1 MVFTRILAF
10 VGLAISLILIVMKAT
25 GKITSVVG
33 CGGEGSCAEV
43 LGSQW
48 SQWFG
53 IPVSWFSLFFYLGLL
68 VLTFRAPGRLLAGAA
83 WLLLGAAAWF
93 MGLQFFVLEAFCPW
107 CLATHLTGVTAAAT
121 IFWKGGFCGKPI
133 TVLIP
138 LGMLGVLAAG
148 QIYGPK
154 PKTYEVTN
162 EEQIAERKEVK
173 VQVAGAG
180 RVITFTGP
188 SGQVVK
194 TYRLG
199 PVPLLGSPEAPHVL
213 VKYFDYTC
221 ASCRDMEGDLKA
233 LIAAYPGQIA
243 VIVLPTPLNRSC
255 NPYLKP
261 GVPDHAQACEF
272 ARLGLAAW
280 RASPESFPEVHE
292 LLFER
297 PLQTVESARKRIG
310 AIVGAESLE
319 AALADPKLEE
329 LLKANL
335 EDYRSLSASNA
346 KMPKLVMKGARTMH
360 GLASSTERFVQ
371 FIATT
376 LEIR

>member
-1 MVFTRILAF
+1 MLIVRLLAF
-10 VGLAISLILIVMKAT
+10 VGLAISLILVVMKAT

-53 IPVSWFSLFFYLGLL
+53 IPVSWFSTAFYLGLL
-68 VLTFRAPGRLLAGAA
+68 VLTFRPPGRLLAGAA

-93 MGLQFFVLEAFCPW
+93 MGLQLFVIEAFCPW
-107 CLATHLTGVTAAAT
+107 CLATHLTGVASAAV
-121 IFWKGGFCGKPI
+121 IFWKGGFCGKPV
-133 TVLIP
+133 TVLAP
-138 LGMLGVLAAG
+138 LAMLGVLAAG

-154 PKTYEVTN
+154 PKTYEVTT

-173 VQVAGAG
+173 VQVAGEG
-180 RVITFTGP
+180 RVIAFKAPDGR
-188 SGQVVK
+188 VVK

-199 PVPLLGSPEAPHVL
+199 PVPLLGSPEAPHVI

-233 LIAAYPGQIA
+233 LMAAYPDQIA

-261 GVPDHAQACEF
+261 SVPDHAQACEF
-272 ARLGLAAW
+272 ARLALAAW

-297 PLQTVESARKRIG
+297 PLQTIESAQKEIG
-310 AIVGAESLE
+310 ELVGSEKLE
-319 AALADPKLEE
+319 AALSDPTVEE
-329 LLKANL
+329 LLKANI
-335 EDYRSLSASNA
+335 EDYRSLSATNM

-360 GLASSTERFVQ
+360 GLAPSTERFIE

>member
-1 MVFTRILAF
+1 MVFARLLAF
-10 VGLAISLILIVMKAT
+10 VGLAISLILVVMKAT

-53 IPVSWFSLFFYLGLL
+53 IPVSWFSLVFYLGLL
-68 VLTFRAPGRLLAGAA
+68 VLTFRPPGRVLAGAA

-107 CLATHLTGVTAAAT
+107 CLATHLSGLASAVL
-121 IFWKGGFCGKPI
+121 IFWKGGFCRKPI
-133 TVLIP
+133 TVLVP
-138 LGMLGVLAAG
+138 LGLLGVLAAG

-162 EEQIAERKEVK
+162 EERIAERKEVK
-173 VQVAGAG
+173 VQIAGAG
-180 RVITFTGP
+180 RVITFKGP
-188 SGQVVK
+188 SGKVVK

-199 PVPLLGSPEAPHVL
+199 SVPLLGSPVAPHVL

-221 ASCRDMEGDLKA
+221 ASCRDMEGDLEA

-261 GVPDHAQACEF
+261 GVPDHARACEF
-272 ARLGLAAW
+272 ARLALAAW
-280 RASPESFPEVHE
+280 QASPASFPEVHE

-297 PLQTVESARKRIG
+297 PIQTVESAQKKIG
-310 AIVGAESLE
+310 EIVGSERLE
-319 AALADPKLEE
+319 AALADPTVEE

-335 EDYRSLSASNA
+335 EDYRSLSAVNA

-360 GLASSTERFVQ
+360 GLASSTERFIE
-371 FIATT
+371 FIVTT